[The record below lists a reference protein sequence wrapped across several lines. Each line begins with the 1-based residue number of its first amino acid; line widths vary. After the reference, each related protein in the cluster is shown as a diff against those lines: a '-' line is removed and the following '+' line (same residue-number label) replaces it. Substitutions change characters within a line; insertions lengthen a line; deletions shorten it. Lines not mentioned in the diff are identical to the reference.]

1 LMQKV
6 RTFIYIDGFNF
17 YYGSLKDTTN
27 KWLDFKKFFESV
39 LDPKHSI
46 LSIKYFTALVSSSPN
61 DPQKTTRQQVYL
73 RALKTYIP
81 EIEVYYGHF
90 LSNPIRAPLVNPT
103 PTQKFADVIKTEE
116 KGSDVNLAVH
126 LLNDAW
132 LNKYDCAI
140 VVSNDSD
147 LAESMRL
154 VREQHNKMMGLFV
167 PGFPK
172 DRSISRELKRY
183 AAFVRPIRPETLKIS
198 QLPDPI
204 PGTNIHKPK
213 SW

>member
-1 LMQKV
+1 MEKV
-6 RTFIYIDGFNF
+6 RTFIYIDGFNL
-17 YYGSLKDTTN
+17 YYGSVKGTPL
-27 KWLDFKKFFESV
+27 KWLDLKKFLQIV
-39 LDPKHSI
+39 LHPKHSI
-46 LSIKYFTALVSSSPN
+46 LSIKYFTALVSSPPR
-61 DPQKTTRQQVYL
+61 DPQKSTRQQIYL
-73 RALKTYIP
+73 RALKAHIP
-81 EIEVYYGHF
+81 EIEIYYGHF

-103 PTQKFADVIKTEE
+103 ATQQFADVIKTEE

-132 LNKYDCAI
+132 MNRYDCAI
-140 VVSNDSD
+140 VISNDSD

-154 VREQHNKMMGLFV
+154 VKEEHQKMIGLFV

-183 AAFVRPIRPETLKIS
+183 ANFVRPIRTETLKAS

-204 PGTNIHKPK
+204 PGTRIHKPK

>member
-1 LMQKV
+1 MEKV
-6 RTFIYIDGFNF
+6 RTFIYIDGFNL
-17 YYGSLKDTTN
+17 YYGSVKGTPL
-27 KWLDFKKFFESV
+27 KWLDLKKFLQIV
-39 LDPKHSI
+39 LHPKHSI
-46 LSIKYFTALVSSSPN
+46 LSIKHFTALVSSPPH
-61 DPQKTTRQQVYL
+61 DQQKSIRQQIYL
-73 RALKTYIP
+73 RALKAHIP
-81 EIEVYYGHF
+81 EIEIYYGHF

-103 PTQKFADVIKTEE
+103 ATQQFADVIKTEE

-132 LNKYDCAI
+132 MNRYDCAI
-140 VVSNDSD
+140 VISNDSD

-154 VREQHNKMMGLFV
+154 VKEEHQKMIGLFV

-183 AAFVRPIRPETLKIS
+183 ANFVRPIRTTTLKAS

-204 PGTNIHKPK
+204 PGTRIHKPK

>member
-1 LMQKV
+1 MEKV
-6 RTFIYIDGFNF
+6 RTFIYIDGFNL
-17 YYGSLKDTTN
+17 YYGSVKGTPF
-27 KWLDFKKFFESV
+27 KWLDLKKFLQIV
-39 LDPKHSI
+39 LHSKHSI
-46 LSIKYFTALVSSSPN
+46 LSIKYFTALVSSPPH
-61 DPQKTTRQQVYL
+61 DPQKSTRQQVYL
-73 RALKTYIP
+73 RALKAYIP
-81 EIEVYYGHF
+81 EIEIYYGHF

-103 PTQKFADVIKTEE
+103 ATQQFADVIKTEE
-116 KGSDVNLAVH
+116 KGSDVNLAIH

-132 LNKYDCAI
+132 MNRYECAV

-154 VREQHNKMMGLFV
+154 VKEQHQKMIGLFV

-183 AAFVRPIRPETLKIS
+183 ANFVRPIRTATLKAS

-204 PGTNIHKPK
+204 PGTRIHKPK

>member
-1 LMQKV
+1 MEKV
-6 RTFIYIDGFNF
+6 RTFIYIDGFNL
-17 YYGSLKDTTN
+17 YYGSVKGTPL
-27 KWLDFKKFFESV
+27 KWLDLKKFLQIV
-39 LDPKHSI
+39 LHPKHSI
-46 LSIKYFTALVSSSPN
+46 LSIKYFTALVSSPPH
-61 DPQKTTRQQVYL
+61 DQQKSIRQQIYL
-73 RALKTYIP
+73 RALKAHIP
-81 EIEVYYGHF
+81 EIEIYYGHF
-90 LSNPIRAPLVNPT
+90 LSNPIRALLVNPT
-103 PTQKFADVIKTEE
+103 ATQQFADVIKTEE
-116 KGSDVNLAVH
+116 KGSDVNLAIH

-132 LNKYDCAI
+132 MKRYDCAV

-154 VREQHNKMMGLFV
+154 VKEEHQKMIGLFV

-183 AAFVRPIRPETLKIS
+183 ANFVRPIRTTTLKAS

-204 PGTNIHKPK
+204 PGTRIHKPK

>member
-1 LMQKV
+1 MEKV
-6 RTFIYIDGFNF
+6 RTFIYIDGFNL
-17 YYGSLKDTTN
+17 YYGSVKGTPL
-27 KWLDFKKFFESV
+27 KWLDLKKFLQIV
-39 LDPKHSI
+39 LHPKHSI
-46 LSIKYFTALVSSSPN
+46 LSIKYFTALVSSPPH
-61 DPQKTTRQQVYL
+61 DQQKSIRQQIYL
-73 RALKTYIP
+73 RALKAHIP
-81 EIEVYYGHF
+81 EIEIYYGHF

-103 PTQKFADVIKTEE
+103 ATQQFADVIKTEG
-116 KGSDVNLAVH
+116 KGSDVNLAIH

-132 LNKYDCAI
+132 MKRYDCAV

-154 VREQHNKMMGLFV
+154 VKEQHQKMIGLFV

-183 AAFVRPIRPETLKIS
+183 ANFVRPIRTATLKAS

-204 PGTNIHKPK
+204 PGTRIHKPK

>member
-1 LMQKV
+1 MEKV
-6 RTFIYIDGFNF
+6 RTFIYIDGFNL
-17 YYGSLKDTTN
+17 YYGSVKGTPL
-27 KWLDFKKFFESV
+27 KWLDLKKFLQIV
-39 LDPKHSI
+39 LHPKHSI
-46 LSIKYFTALVSSSPN
+46 LSIKYFTALVSSPPH
-61 DPQKTTRQQVYL
+61 DQQKSIRQQIYL
-73 RALKTYIP
+73 RALKAHIP
-81 EIEVYYGHF
+81 EIEIYYGHF

-103 PTQKFADVIKTEE
+103 ATQQFADVIKIEE
-116 KGSDVNLAVH
+116 KGSDVNLAIH

-132 LNKYDCAI
+132 MKRYDCAV

-154 VREQHNKMMGLFV
+154 VKEQHQKMIGLFV

-183 AAFVRPIRPETLKIS
+183 ANFVRPIRTATLKAS

-204 PGTNIHKPK
+204 PGTRIHKPK